1 MIIMEIVNDIAQENT
16 MLKVVFA
23 YIIVINVIAFILY
36 GIDKERAIKRR
47 WRVSEKTL
55 LGAAM
60 LGGSLG
66 AILGMYG
73 FHHKTKHWRFR
84 ILVPLFL
91 LLHIVIILWML
102 FKI

>member
-1 MIIMEIVNDIAQENT
+1 

>member
-1 MIIMEIVNDIAQENT
+1 MEIVNDIAQENT